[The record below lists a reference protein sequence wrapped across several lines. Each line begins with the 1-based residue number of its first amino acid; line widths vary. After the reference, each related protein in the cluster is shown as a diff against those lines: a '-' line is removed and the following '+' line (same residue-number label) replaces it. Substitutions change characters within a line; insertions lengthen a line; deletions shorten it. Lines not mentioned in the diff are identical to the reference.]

1 MANARNL
8 MGLGMSAPLANEV
21 ATQVNDGL
29 GTSSGLS
36 GTFVA
41 NGASAVTV
49 NNANLQAGD
58 QIIFTLGTVGG
69 TVGAYPSVK
78 TRTYGTGFTVACT
91 ASDTST
97 YYYRILKA

>member
-1 MANARNL
+1 MPNAL
-8 MGLGMSAPLANEV
+8 QFMGTGVPA
-21 ATQVNDGL
+21 ATAGAIADSV
-29 GTSSGLS
+29 GTGAGLS

-41 NGASAVTV
+41 NGATQVTV
-49 NNANLQAGD
+49 ANANLQAGD

-78 TRTYGTGFTVACT
+78 TRTYGTGFNVACT

>member
-1 MANARNL
+1 MTNAVKL
-8 MGLGMSAPLANEV
+8 MGTGVPAATANEI
-21 ATQVNDGL
+21 AGGL
-29 GTSSGLS
+29 GTGAGLS

-41 NGASAVTV
+41 NGATQVTV
-49 NNANLQAGD
+49 ANANLQAGD

-97 YYYRILKA
+97 YYYRILKL

>member
-1 MANARNL
+1 MASALDLMGTGVPAATANAI
-8 MGLGMSAPLANEV
+8 ANSV
-21 ATQVNDGL
+21 
-29 GTSSGLS
+29 GTGAGLS
-36 GTFVA
+36 GSFVA

-49 NNANLQAGD
+49 TNANFKNGD

-78 TRTYGTGFTVACT
+78 TVTYGTGFTVACT

-97 YYYRILKA
+97 YLYRILKA

>member
-1 MANARNL
+1 MADAVRLMGTGVPAATANAIAD
-8 MGLGMSAPLANEV
+8 SV
-21 ATQVNDGL
+21 
-29 GTSSGLS
+29 GTGAGLS

-41 NGASAVTV
+41 NGATQVTV
-49 NNANLQAGD
+49 NNANFQAGD

>member
-1 MANARNL
+1 MANARDL
-8 MGLGMSAPLANEV
+8 MGTGMPAATANAV
-21 ATQVNDGL
+21 ANSV
-29 GTSSGLS
+29 GTGDGLS
-36 GTFVA
+36 GTFTA
-41 NGASAVTV
+41 NGASQVTV
-49 NNANLQAGD
+49 SNTNLQAGD

-91 ASDTST
+91 ASDTSI

>member
-1 MANARNL
+1 MTTATNL
-8 MGLGMSAPLANEV
+8 IGLGMPPALANEV
-21 ATQVNDGL
+21 ANSA
-29 GTSSGLS
+29 GTGDGLS

-41 NGASAVTV
+41 NGATGVDVANT
-49 NNANLQAGD
+49 NLQAGD
-58 QIIFTLGTVGG
+58 LIVFTLGTVGG

-78 TRTYGTGFTVACT
+78 TRTYGTGFNVACT